1 MNEPSPVP
9 ERVDEQA
16 EVRRCIEDDIIFGRL
31 APGTRLIEDMLMA
44 RYHASRHYV
53 RQALVDLERSGIV
66 RREKNV
72 GATVRSYSPD
82 EVRQIYEVR
91 EMLSRQAALNI
102 PLPAPKALIDKLESI
117 QAEYARHALAGDL
130 RGLHETNDAFH
141 LALFSGCGNPY
152 LVGTL
157 QEYMTLTLPMRA
169 KNLADKEGLTLS
181 IKQHAVMIELMRGT
195 DSWALSQICVDHM
208 QYSKL
213 DYLSRATTS
222 TQRASAGS

>member
-1 MNEPSPVP
+1 MSEPLPIP
-9 ERVDEQA
+9 TRIDEQA
-16 EVRRCIEDDIIFGRL
+16 EIKRRIEEDIIFGRL

-66 RREKNV
+66 RRERNV
-72 GATVRSYSPD
+72 GATVRTYSPD

-102 PLPAPKALIDKLESI
+102 PLPAPQALIDRLEAI
-117 QAEYARHALAGDL
+117 QADYAKHALAGDL
-130 RGLHETNDAFH
+130 RGVHETNDAFH

-152 LVGTL
+152 LVQTL
-157 QEYMTLTLPMRA
+157 QEYMSLTLPIRA
-169 KNLADKEGLTLS
+169 KNLADREGLTLS
-181 IKQHAVMIELMRGT
+181 IQQHAVMIDLMRGT
-195 DSWALSQICVDHM
+195 DSWALSQLCVDHM

-213 DYLSRATTS
+213 DYLRRA
-222 TQRASAGS
+222 AA